1 VSAVDPWEV
10 CLDDAYD
17 RSYARRNAV
26 KRGLESL
33 GFSVTPIKNEDDY
46 DPEDHWPEWAV
57 CVYYAVQA
65 AYEVD
70 AIRTVAES
78 SPDVRDAVEAAHLLG
93 GSNAVGQFVL
103 DLCRFPYEAVY
114 T

>member
-1 VSAVDPWEV
+1 VNADDPWEV
-10 CLDDAYD
+10 HLDDAYD
-17 RSYARRNAV
+17 SSYARRNAV

-33 GFSVTPIKNEDDY
+33 
-46 DPEDHWPEWAV
+46 PEDHWPEWAV
-57 CVYYAVQA
+57 CVYYAVRA

-78 SPDVRDAVEAAHLLG
+78 SPDVRDAVEAAHLLD
-93 GSNAVGQFVL
+93 GSNAVGQFVSEFARL
-103 DLCRFPYEAVY
+103 PYEAVY